1 MAVPPKYAAHK
12 LRFRAPASGES
23 APGLSSSMHTLEVY
37 LDYVCPFSAKQF
49 NTLYHTVVPLVQG
62 SSEWSAG
69 LEIIFRHQVQP
80 WHPSSTLT
88 HEAAVAV
95 LKLAPEKFWAFSDA
109 LFQQQKDFFD
119 VNVVN
124 ESRNQTYK
132 RLAKVAAG
140 VGVDESK
147 VYGLLEI
154 SDKPGPDGSLNSGNQ
169 VTNDLKVL
177 IKMARLVSIH
187 VSPTVV
193 FDGVVANDISS
204 SWTKEQW
211 TEFLTKN
218 IV

>member
-12 LRFRAPASGES
+12 LRFRAPASGEA

-49 NTLYHTVVPLVQG
+49 NTLYHMVVPLVQG
-62 SSEWSAG
+62 SAEWSAG

-95 LKLAPEKFWAFSDA
+95 LKVAPES
-109 LFQQQKDFFD
+109 
-119 VNVVN
+119 VVN
-124 ESRNQTYK
+124 EPRNQTYK

-140 VGVDESK
+140 VGVDEAK
-147 VYGLLEI
+147 VYELLEI

-193 FDGVVANDISS
+193 YDGLVANDISS

-218 IV
+218 VV